1 MTNRAEFQPEQ
12 HPLLI
17 QYLQLIEAAERVI
30 QYRCQEC
37 HVPNPRLCVDCLY
50 GPLRKILEK
59 IRTDKTTNIP
69 AVHRNGDEPL
79 VY

>member
-17 QYLQLIEAAERVI
+17 QHLQLIEAAERVLH
-30 QYRCQEC
+30 YKCTC
-37 HVPNPRLCVDCLY
+37 PVPNPKLCADCLY

-79 VY
+79 E

>member
-17 QYLQLIEAAERVI
+17 QHLQLIEAVERVLH
-30 QYRCQEC
+30 YKCTC
-37 HVPNPRLCVDCLY
+37 HVPNPKLCVDCLY
-50 GPLRKILEK
+50 GPLRKTLEK

-69 AVHRNGDEPL
+69 AVHFNNDEPL
-79 VY
+79 GD

>member
-17 QYLQLIEAAERVI
+17 QHLQLIEAAERVLH
-30 QYRCQEC
+30 YKCQR
-37 HVPNPRLCVDCLY
+37 VYPNPKLCVDCLY
-50 GPLRKILEK
+50 GPLRKTLEK
-59 IRTDKTTNIP
+59 IRTDKTNTIP

-79 VY
+79 GD